1 MIRILIADDH
11 PLVRTGLRQILAR
24 HEDMSVLGEAED
36 YNGILA
42 HLRDTEYDVIL
53 LDVWDSNQAEARSL
67 AEVERWHIER
77 TLVVHEGNRT
87 WAARELGISRA
98 TLIKKIK
105 SYGLPVAKGSA
116 HMNPTSLP

>member
-1 MIRILIADDH
+1 MADLLIVNDDPALAETFGRFFESGSH
-11 PLVRTGLRQILAR
+11 TVRSASTGASALAAYGAR
-24 HEDMSVLGEAED
+24 R
-36 YNGILA
+36 N
-42 HLRDTEYDVIL
+42 DVIL

-77 TLVVHEGNRT
+77 TLVVHEGNPT

-105 SYGLPVAKGSA
+105 SYGLPVSTGSA
-116 HMNPTSLP
+116 PLNPTRMP